1 MKEDLTEYEKI
12 QKKLNDEEN
21 IVKKH
26 SVFLE
31 GHATSVTLEDDFWLL
46 LKKIAKQQNKSV
58 NQLISE
64 IDHMRAIP
72 LSSALRLFVLNML
85 MASLIE
91 QF

>member
-46 LKKIAKQQNKSV
+46 LKKIAKQQNKPV

-85 MASLIE
+85 MASLIK
-91 QF
+91 